1 MLVSHIQTE
10 GSIDDIKALEGDK
23 VDSGVIAGVLRK
35 HGRFSDRGTN
45 KKVLTA

>member
-1 MLVSHIQTE
+1 
-10 GSIDDIKALEGDK
+10 

-45 KKVLTA
+45 KKVLTAWDAMSMVPI